1 MGSWA
6 TSVLSLSIGLSWAEG
21 VWWKRKGEGREDRA
35 WEMGK
40 RPSVREKKRGR
51 EEKKRKEKKRGV
63 REG

>member
-1 MGSWA
+1 
-6 TSVLSLSIGLSWAEG
+6 
-21 VWWKRKGEGREDRA
+21 
-35 WEMGK
+35 MGK